1 MITLGPQGEPLLS
14 EAELRDVSA
23 DGVGFGP
30 TKVPTSA
37 VASGTDRE
45 QAVKKF
51 AASIVRGPQGEIIL
65 PPTEQGICPLCG
77 ADFPEA
83 CSQPGVEPDGFDDP
97 NNAVVDDRENM
108 FELLK

>member
-1 MITLGPQGEPLLS
+1 MNVVIGPQGEPI
-14 EAELRDVSA
+14 EVRDVSA

-45 QAVKKF
+45 QAIKQF
-51 AASIVRGPQGEIIL
+51 AAKIIRGPQNEIIL

-77 ADFPEA
+77 ADFPES
-83 CSQPGVEPDGFDDP
+83 CSAPSAEPDGFDDP
-97 NNAVVDDRENM
+97 DDAPVDDRENM
-108 FELLK
+108 FEML

>member
-1 MITLGPQGEPLLS
+1 MSVLLGPQGEPIFES
-14 EAELRDVSA
+14 RDASV

-30 TKVPTSA
+30 TKVTTTA

-45 QAVKKF
+45 QAIKQF
-51 AASIVRGPQGEIIL
+51 AAKIIRGPQNEIIL

-83 CSQPGVEPDGFDDP
+83 CSQPGAEADGFDDP
-97 NNAVVDDRENM
+97 DNAPVDDRENM
-108 FELLK
+108 LELLK